1 MCADRSDPR
10 APRAPLRVAVID
22 SGIDA
27 AALGRGAAVIGA
39 ARFALSAAEG
49 GRDSGG
55 PQVRQLPPVRDPL
68 GHGTDMARLIL
79 AAAPGVQLLDAQ
91 IFADVRPVAGGA
103 HVAVVAAAIDW
114 AVAQGAQLIN
124 LSLGLR
130 EDHWAL
136 RHACAVAHTAGVL
149 LVASSPARGGP
160 VYPAAYPGVVAVT
173 GDARCAEGQWSLL
186 DSSPGIACGPAALI
200 GAGPG
205 ARTGGDCGGE
215 SVGHSVGHSVSD
227 SVHHAARPPCPGG
240 GASYAAARVCG
251 LLARWLQAR
260 SPVGASAARAALA
273 LEHLAAGAAFRGR
286 ERHCPEVAA

>member
-1 MCADRSDPR
+1 MYADRSGPR

-27 AALGRGAAVIGA
+27 AVLGHGAAAICA
-39 ARFALSAAEG
+39 ARFALSAEG
-49 GRDSGG
+49 GERDSGC
-55 PQVRQLPPVRDPL
+55 PAVRQLPPVRDPL

-186 DSSPGIACGPAALI
+186 DPSPGIAYGPAALI

-215 SVGHSVGHSVSD
+215 SVGSSVSD
-227 SVHHAARPPCPGG
+227 AVHHAARQPRPGG

-260 SPVGASAARAALA
+260 PPVGASAARAALA